1 MYYISRGQDVE
12 HGIEKLYI
20 LKDKNGNVVD
30 QRWAKHGD
38 DAFKQ
43 FLRNNKEL
51 NESDLEFEVSP

>member
-12 HGIEKLYI
+12 NGIEKLYI

-30 QRWAKHGD
+30 QRWAINGH
-38 DAFKQ
+38 DAYNQ

-51 NESDLEFEVSP
+51 NENDLEFEV

>member
-1 MYYISRGQDVE
+1 MYYISRGQE
-12 HGIEKLYI
+12 IENGSEKLYI

-30 QRWAKHGD
+30 ARWAKNGD

-51 NESDLEFEVSP
+51 NENDLEFEV